1 MINNYGWLPNQM
13 EHEPMAGWGQYVP
26 SHGYGSIQ
34 GGAVPDLTVKPTINK
49 PGPLKPV
56 QIPQRKQ
63 LNIDSSKGVGIVS
76 SLVNFI
82 GSGTTA
88 FGSTN
93 NVDQLLKNNG
103 SYFANNGEWG
113 YQKQNDIDASK
124 EMAEVSKQNTTNTL
138 GAAASGAGLGAAV
151 GSIVPGAGTLIGSA
165 IGGVAGAL
173 LGLGG
178 SAKRRAQARKRVFDA
193 QQAVIRTNNYNQS
206 SAQSDYL
213 QRQYLQ
219 ENGDSSSQLLYGA
232 KNGKDKGMRLSG
244 LTQNRNVWSSIG
256 KLNSQPNAR
265 VSGGESIFEGDSV
278 DNATG
283 AFVNQGKP
291 NADNQLANLKDS
303 SVVFGDNVN
312 LRTGVKYKDEVAP
325 YVQALEKINKKYE
338 TRTNNKLNLLRGSM
352 GETTDQVNQAQ
363 INKLKKPIVDFLN
376 KKADEQ
382 KEDRAVMN
390 QFAQYKNGKDAYPA
404 YAAGKNTRPT
414 ILDTTVPMGTGALL
428 SLGQYFGAKNQRPA
442 STDVYSTNPYEAGAL
457 NDLSS
462 LHINPYY
469 ITRANADAER
479 RLAYQIAN
487 QGGMTSGQRAA
498 DRIALGLGAMT
509 NNADAL
515 QKAELQNLQFRQAA
529 AAARLQQGNTNA
541 QRRTASNQQDY
552 ENYAA
557 VHAARQQGMQMGLR
571 NFMDYLNNYTSNEY
585 KRKQG
590 NNMLDLYQQQID
602 EEKAKNLR
610 DYNQAMYN
618 RRTQQVQAAMPDMK
632 LDMETQNQLRLNELA
647 RMYPYLTRNSWR
659 NMPWIPQDM
668 FKVKTRLV

>member
-1 MINNYGWLPNQM
+1 MINNYGWLPDLM

-63 LNIDSSKGVGIVS
+63 LNINSSKGIGTVS

-82 GSGTTA
+82 GSGITA

-151 GSIVPGAGTLIGSA
+151 GSIVPGVGTLIGGA

-178 SAKRRAQARKRVFDA
+178 SAKRRAQARKRIFDA

-232 KNGKDKGMRLSG
+232 KKGKDKGMRLSG

-256 KLNSQPNAR
+256 KVNSQPNAR

-338 TRTNNKLNLLRGSM
+338 THTNNKLNLLRGPM

-390 QFAQYKNGKDAYPA
+390 QFAQYKNGKDCYPA
-404 YAAGKNTRPT
+404 YATGKNTRPT
-414 ILDTTVPMGTGALL
+414 IWDTAVPMGTGALL
-428 SLGQYFGAKNQRPA
+428 SLGQYLGSKNQRPA
-442 STDVYSTNPYEAGAL
+442 STDIYASNPYEAGAL

-462 LHINPYY
+462 LRINPYY

-479 RLAYQIAN
+479 RLAHQIAN

-541 QRRTASNQQDY
+541 QRRTAANQQDY

-557 VHAARQQGMQMGLR
+557 AHAARQQGMQMGLR

-590 NNMLDLYQQQID
+590 NNMLGLYQQQID
-602 EEKAKNLR
+602 EEEAKNLR
-610 DYNQAMYN
+610 DYEQSMEN
-618 RRTQQVQAAMPDMK
+618 RRMQQVQAAMPDVR
-632 LDMETQNQLRLNELA
+632 LDMEAQNQLRLNELA

-659 NMPWIPQDM
+659 NMPQIPSDM